1 MTYGQ
6 SRIKPSQQRRKVE
19 LVNILFVHQNFP
31 GQYKHLAPAM
41 AQQKGNTV
49 VALGEKKNL
58 KQQSVQTLSQ
68 AGVKVIGYDTPQGAS
83 SSTHHYIRGLEAAVR
98 RGQGVVRVTLELRK
112 QGFIPDVV
120 CAHPGWGEALYLKD
134 IFPEAK
140 HLYFLEFFYRARGS
154 DVGFDPEFPNQLDD
168 LFRVRTKNTTL
179 LLSLD
184 AMDWGVSPTAWQ
196 RDQHPAAFHD
206 QISVIHDGI
215 NTKTVKPNPEASIT
229 LKDKGLTLTAKDQ
242 VITYVARNLEPYR
255 GFHRFMRSLP
265 ELLHRHPKAQVLIL
279 GGDEVSYGRRPP
291 EGQTYREK
299 YLTEVGDQIDRDRV
313 HFLGKLPYQS
323 YLSVLQISSAHVY
336 LTYPFVLS
344 WSMLEA
350 MAAGCL
356 VIGSATPPVQEVLK
370 HEENGLLVDFF
381 KPEEI
386 VQAVTQVLEHP
397 NRMQALRENARKMV
411 VETFDLESVC
421 LPQHIQLIENLLKK

>member
-1 MTYGQ
+1 
-6 SRIKPSQQRRKVE
+6 
-19 LVNILFVHQNFP
+19 
-31 GQYKHLAPAM
+31 
-41 AQQKGNTV
+41 
-49 VALGEKKNL
+49 
-58 KQQSVQTLSQ
+58 
-68 AGVKVIGYDTPQGAS
+68 
-83 SSTHHYIRGLEAAVR
+83 
-98 RGQGVVRVTLELRK
+98 
-112 QGFIPDVV
+112 
-120 CAHPGWGEALYLKD
+120 
-134 IFPEAK
+134 
-140 HLYFLEFFYRARGS
+140 
-154 DVGFDPEFPNQLDD
+154 
-168 LFRVRTKNTTL
+168 
-179 LLSLD
+179 
-184 AMDWGVSPTAWQ
+184 
-196 RDQHPAAFHD
+196 
-206 QISVIHDGI
+206 
-215 NTKTVKPNPEASIT
+215 
-229 LKDKGLTLTAKDQ
+229 
-242 VITYVARNLEPYR
+242 
-255 GFHRFMRSLP
+255 MRSLP

-291 EGQTYREK
+291 EGETYREK
-299 YLTEVGDQIDRDRV
+299 YLVEVGDQIDRDRV

-381 KPEEI
+381 KPKEI

>member
-1 MTYGQ
+1 M
-6 SRIKPSQQRRKVE
+6 K
-19 LVNILFVHQNFP
+19 ILFVHQNFP

-41 AQQKGNTV
+41 AKKGHTV

-58 KQQSVQTLSQ
+58 KQQSIDALSQ
-68 AGVKVIGYDTPQGAS
+68 AGIKLITYETPQGAS
-83 SSTHHYIRGLEAAVR
+83 PSTHHYIRGLEAAVR
-98 RGQGVVRVTLELRK
+98 RGQAVVRTALSLKK
-112 QGFIPDVV
+112 QGLMPDVV

-134 IFPEAK
+134 VFPEAR
-140 HLYFLEFFYRARGS
+140 HLYFLEFFYRSRGS

-196 RDQHPAAFHD
+196 RDQHPAAFHH
-206 QISVIHDGI
+206 QISLIHDGI
-215 NTKTVKPNPEASIT
+215 NTKAVRPNPEASVT
-229 LKDKGLTLTAKDQ
+229 LKDQDLTLSAQDE

-255 GFHRFMRSLP
+255 GFHTFARSLP
-265 ELLHRHPKAQVLIL
+265 EIHRRHPNAHVLIL

-291 EGQTYREK
+291 EGQTYRQK
-299 YLTEVGDQIDRDRV
+299 YLAEIKDQIDLNRV

-323 YLSVLQISSAHVY
+323 YLSVLQVSSAHVY

-356 VIGSATPPVQEVLK
+356 VIGSATPPVKEVLR

-381 KPEEI
+381 NTEDLAN
-386 VQAVTQVLEHP
+386 AVTRVLENP
-397 NRMQALRENARKMV
+397 NRMQPLREKARQTV
-411 VETFDLESVC
+411 VETFDLETIC
-421 LPQHIQLIENLLKK
+421 LPKHIELIEKLAAGKLDF

>member
-1 MTYGQ
+1 
-6 SRIKPSQQRRKVE
+6 
-19 LVNILFVHQNFP
+19 VNILFVHQNFP

-41 AQQKGNTV
+41 AQQGHTV
-49 VALGEKKNL
+49 VAIGEKKNL
-58 KQQSVQTLSQ
+58 KQQAVQALSQ
-68 AGVKVIGYDTPQGAS
+68 VGVKVIGYDTPKGAS
-83 SSTHHYIRGLEAAVR
+83 SATHHYIRGFEAAVR
-98 RGQGVVRVTLELRK
+98 RGQAVVRTTLALREK
-112 QGFIPDVV
+112 GFIPDVV

-168 LFRVRTKNTTL
+168 LFRVRSKNTTL
-179 LLSLD
+179 LTSLD

-215 NTKTVKPNPEASIT
+215 NTNVVKPNPDASIT
-229 LKDKGLTLTAKDQ
+229 LKDKDLTLTAQDE
-242 VITYVARNLEPYR
+242 VITYTARNLEPYR
-255 GFHRFMRSLP
+255 GFHIFARSLP
-265 ELLHRHPKAQVLIL
+265 DLLRRHPNAHVIIL
-279 GGDEVSYGRRPP
+279 GGDDVSYGRRPP

-299 YLTEVGDQIDRDRV
+299 YLAEIGDQIERDRV
-313 HFLGKLPYQS
+313 HFLGKLPYPS
-323 YLSVLQISSAHVY
+323 YLSVLQISSAHIY

-356 VIGSATPPVQEVLK
+356 VIGSATPPVQEVLH

-381 KPEEI
+381 KTEEI
-386 VQAVTQVLEHP
+386 VKAVTQVLEHP
-397 NRMQALRENARKMV
+397 NQMQALRENARKTV

-421 LPQHIQLIENLLKK
+421 LPQHIALIEQLLAK

>member
-1 MTYGQ
+1 V
-6 SRIKPSQQRRKVE
+6 K
-19 LVNILFVHQNFP
+19 ILFVHQNFP

-41 AQQKGNTV
+41 AQEKENTV

-58 KQQSVQTLSQ
+58 KQHSIESLSQ
-68 AGVKVIGYDTPQGAS
+68 AGIKLLGYETPKGAS
-83 SSTHHYIRGLEAAVR
+83 NSTHHYIRGLESAVR
-98 RGQGVVRVTLELRK
+98 RGQAVVRATLPLREK
-112 QGFIPDVV
+112 GFIPDVV

-134 IFPEAK
+134 VFPEAK

-168 LFRVRTKNTTL
+168 QFRVRTKNTTL

-196 RDQHPAAFHD
+196 RDQHPVPFQN

-215 NTKTVKPNPEASIT
+215 NTKTVKPNPDASLT
-229 LKDKGLTLTAKDQ
+229 LKEKGLTLTQKDE

-255 GFHRFMRSLP
+255 GFHSFTRSLP
-265 ELLHRHPKAQVLIL
+265 ELLRRHPNAHVLIL
-279 GGDEVSYGRRPP
+279 GGDDVSYGRRPP
-291 EGQTYREK
+291 QGTTYRQQ
-299 YLTEVGDQIDRDRV
+299 YLAEIQDPIDLDRV

-323 YLSVLQISSAHVY
+323 YLAVLQVSSAHVY

-356 VIGSATPPVQEVLK
+356 VIGSATPPVQEVLH

-381 KPEEI
+381 KTEEI
-386 VQAVTQVLEHP
+386 VDTITRVLEHP
-397 NRMQALRENARKMV
+397 NRMQALREKARKTV

-421 LPQHIQLIENLLKK
+421 LPQHIALIEKLAAGQ

>member
-1 MTYGQ
+1 LTCGQ
-6 SRIKPSQQRRKVE
+6 PRIKPNQQRRTVE

-41 AQQKGNTV
+41 AQQGHTV
-49 VALGEKKNL
+49 VAIGEKKNL
-58 KQQSVQTLSQ
+58 KPQAIQTLSQ
-68 AGVKVIGYDTPQGAS
+68 VGVKVIGYDTPQGAS

-98 RGQGVVRVTLELRK
+98 RGQAVVRTSLVLREK
-112 QGFIPDVV
+112 GFLPDVV

-179 LLSLD
+179 LTSLD
-184 AMDWGVSPTAWQ
+184 AMDWGVSPTQWQ
-196 RDQHPAAFHD
+196 RDQHPAAFHQ

-215 NTKTVKPNPEASIT
+215 NTKVVKPNPDASFPVE
-229 LKDKGLTLTAKDQ
+229 DQGLTLTAKDE

-255 GFHRFMRSLP
+255 GFHTFARSLP
-265 ELLHRHPKAQVLIL
+265 ALLRRHPNAHVLIL
-279 GGDEVSYGRRPP
+279 GGDDVSYGRRPP

-299 YLTEVGDQIDRDRV
+299 YLAEVGDQIERDRV

-323 YLSVLQISSAHVY
+323 YLSILQISSAHVY

-381 KPEEI
+381 KTEEI
-386 VQAVTQVLEHP
+386 VQAVTRALEHP
-397 NRMQALRENARKMV
+397 NQMQALRENARQTV
-411 VETFDLESVC
+411 VETFDLETVC
-421 LPQHIQLIENLLKK
+421 LPQHIALIEKLLGK